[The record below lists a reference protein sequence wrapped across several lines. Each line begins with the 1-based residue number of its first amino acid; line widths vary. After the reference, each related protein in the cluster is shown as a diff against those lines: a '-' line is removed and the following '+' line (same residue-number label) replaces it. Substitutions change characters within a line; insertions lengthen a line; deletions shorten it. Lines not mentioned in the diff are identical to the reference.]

1 MRIEKDKIDK
11 LKESI
16 LLILPNSEIYLFGSR
31 VDDDKRGGDID
42 ILIIGERELNFIE
55 KGKIEKS
62 FFMEFGEQKLDL
74 VSIKKDV
81 KNSFRDVVLME
92 AIKL

>member
-31 VDDDKRGGDID
+31 VYDDKRGGDID